1 MRGCVGLES
10 MPAMEDEHIW
20 CLDWHEE
27 DLGCDRKTTV
37 RSPISSGRMNF
48 QVGESSGCWVGGW
61 PGRMLSQLVFTGWAS
76 DTVWAVHTLT
86 GDGQGAHHMD
96 IHQLWR

>member
-1 MRGCVGLES
+1 MLGRLVCWGRKQNERVRWPGERA
-10 MPAMEDEHIW
+10 AMEDEDMW

-37 RSPISSGRMNF
+37 RSQISSGRMNF

-61 PGRMLSQLVFTGWAS
+61 PEGC
-76 DTVWAVHTLT
+76 
-86 GDGQGAHHMD
+86 
-96 IHQLWR
+96 